1 MVDWQSFDLK
11 TIRDNTTATHR
22 KAHGSRP
29 DVLQIN
35 IDGDEAVLK
44 DYTHSD
50 TWFRRL
56 IAPLL
61 VIREVRSLRLLDGV
75 KGVPRLYYVYNR
87 YAFLVES
94 VDGVAASQ
102 MDKNSLDDDFFV
114 RMNNVLDNI
123 HDKGVTHCDLRS
135 AGNTLITPDHQPWLV
150 DFVASIHQ
158 SSRWNIIG
166 RWIFEQFVDA
176 DYGAVLKL
184 KKRLAP
190 DLLSDDELDRIEHP
204 HSTVEKVGRKMGRS
218 VRFITR
224 NLFPSKNN

>member
-1 MVDWQSFDLK
+1 MPIKVITAETALKSLIQSWSAMLSLPYSRTKIMVDWQSFDLK

-75 KGVPRLYYVYNR
+75 KGVPHLYYVYNR
-87 YAFLVES
+87 YAFLV
-94 VDGVAASQ
+94 
-102 MDKNSLDDDFFV
+102 
-114 RMNNVLDNI
+114 
-123 HDKGVTHCDLRS
+123 
-135 AGNTLITPDHQPWLV
+135 
-150 DFVASIHQ
+150 
-158 SSRWNIIG
+158 
-166 RWIFEQFVDA
+166 
-176 DYGAVLKL
+176 
-184 KKRLAP
+184 
-190 DLLSDDELDRIEHP
+190 
-204 HSTVEKVGRKMGRS
+204 
-218 VRFITR
+218 
-224 NLFPSKNN
+224 